1 MRPQSKPMTSFV
13 LHLQDIADA
22 GKQFAFDL
30 DASWMESALE
40 GSELRPDPATPGSLA
55 FFAQKSGSDVL
66 VQGELHA
73 RFVATCSRCLGDAPV
88 NVDTELSTLFT
99 ARGEGPL
106 PEELELTPE
115 DLERTTFSGDSI
127 VLDPLVRELVLL
139 ENPIQPLCSEDCPG
153 IEMPA
158 HLKMPTGPTRDD
170 GKPIDPR
177 LLPLMQLAKKRERD
191 EE

>member
-1 MRPQSKPMTSFV
+1 MTSFV
-13 LHLQDIADA
+13 LNLQDIADT

-40 GSELRPDPATPGSLA
+40 GSELRVDREGGRGKLK
-55 FFAQKSGSDVL
+55 FFAQKTGTDVL
-66 VQGELHA
+66 VQGNVHA
-73 RFVATCSRCLGDAPV
+73 RFLATCSRCLADTPV
-88 NVDTELSTLFT
+88 EVDTELSTIFT
-99 ARGEGPL
+99 PRAEGSAL
-106 PEELELTPE
+106 AEELELTPE
-115 DLERTTFSGDSI
+115 DLDRSTFSGDAI

-158 HLKMPTGPTRDD
+158 HLKMPAAPTRDD